1 MCLHPQT
8 RPQEATFLASLL
20 QHQPS
25 ARPSVD
31 ALLRSN
37 LLPALHASLPSRR
50 SGAAA
55 AAMPAPSPSTAAA
68 AAAASVSPV
77 MAAKL
82 PAAAVQALRAPAK
95 AGTATPASGSVQQP
109 AGGQMD
115 GESAAQR
122 RQAVAAAAEDQEVS
136 HTASEP

>member
-1 MCLHPQT
+1 MHPQT

-55 AAMPAPSPSTAAA
+55 AATPAPSPPSPAAA
-68 AAAASVSPV
+68 AGAPSPV
-77 MAAKL
+77 AKL
-82 PAAAVQALRAPAK
+82 PSAAVQALRAPRK
-95 AGTATPASGSVQQP
+95 AGAAAPVTGSVQQP
-109 AGGQMD
+109 AGVQMD
-115 GESAAQR
+115 SEAAAQR
-122 RQAVAAAAEDQEVS
+122 RQAVAAAAADQEV
-136 HTASEP
+136 HVAASES